1 MSGYFKS
8 TIRGSTMS
16 GGTDMGTST
25 DVYIKL
31 IEGMSEMRG
40 DVKAMAEVLKSFN
53 EKFDDMKQD
62 VKEIKE
68 IATEAGNVAK
78 NAQNQADS
86 AHIRLDKLEEAQ
98 KETQKAQQEAR
109 KEQRTQKRWIIT
121 SVIAVIAIAVPQ
133 VFNLIF

>member
-1 MSGYFKS
+1 
-8 TIRGSTMS
+8 
-16 GGTDMGTST
+16 MGTST

-62 VKEIKE
+62 VREIKE
-68 IATEAGNVAK
+68 LATEAGTVANGAETK
-78 NAQNQADS
+78 AQS
-86 AHIRLDKLEEAQ
+86 AQERLDKLEV
-98 KETQKAQQEAR
+98 KQEAAV

-133 VFNLIF
+133 IFNLIF